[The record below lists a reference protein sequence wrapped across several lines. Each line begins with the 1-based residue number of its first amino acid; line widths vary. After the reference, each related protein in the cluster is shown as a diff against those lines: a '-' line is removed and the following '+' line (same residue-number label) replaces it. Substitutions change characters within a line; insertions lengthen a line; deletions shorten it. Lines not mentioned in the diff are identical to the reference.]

1 MTRRPILATAGAL
14 LLLLLLLAAALWS
27 RHAPESAE
35 PVVRRA
41 VGAIGKG
48 QIVLLTDAT
57 DGTQRQDTVRFGR
70 LHAGETALRRLWIA
84 NGCSRPIALTDCI
97 RSCGCTTI
105 EFDRQPIAPGEA
117 QPVTLYFDSRGE
129 QGWQLKTLD
138 LQAAGCSAGLRLW
151 IEAEVE

>member
-1 MTRRPILATAGAL
+1 MTRRTLLATAGAL
-14 LLLLLLLAAALWS
+14 LLLILLAAALW
-27 RHAPESAE
+27 RHHSPESGE

-41 VGAIGKG
+41 VDAIGKG

-57 DGTQRQDTVRFGR
+57 DDTKRQDTVRFGR

-84 NGCSRPIALTDCI
+84 NGCSRPIVLTDCI
-97 RSCGCTTI
+97 RSCGCTTL

-117 QPVTLYFDSRGE
+117 QQATLYFDSRGE